1 MILEPR
7 CPGRGSFFCALGN
20 EAVAVALLV
29 DGQYLLCTGALTKS
43 RAGTHLLPWPCVSA
57 GAFDHRHACDARTR
71 NVLRSGRSMHMVYFV
86 NAGGT
91 SIERAGAREGVD
103 GRQAP

>member
-1 MILEPR
+1 LALRRMSLEPR

-43 RAGTHLLPWPCVSA
+43 RAGTTLA
-57 GAFDHRHACDARTR
+57 
-71 NVLRSGRSMHMVYFV
+71 LRICWGVRSSPRV
-86 NAGGT
+86 
-91 SIERAGAREGVD
+91 
-103 GRQAP
+103 